1 MRKLSKKQARIRR
14 HNRLRQ
20 KISGTAEIPRM
31 CVCRTG
37 KHIYVQIIDDVAQ
50 RTLISASTLEKE
62 MREKNLGANQP
73 SAVELGKVIAARALE
88 ANLKRIV
95 FDRGGFAYHGCV
107 KALAD
112 AAREAGLE
120 F

>member
-1 MRKLSKKQARIRR
+1 MSKLTKKQSRKRR

-20 KISGTAEIPRM
+20 KISGTAEIPRL

-50 RTLISASTLEKE
+50 RTLLSASTMEKE
-62 MREKNLGANQP
+62 MREKKFAANQA
-73 SAVELGKVIAARALE
+73 SAVELGKVIAARAL
-88 ANLKRIV
+88 ALNLKRMV
-95 FDRGGFAYHGCV
+95 FDRGGFTYHGCI

-112 AAREAGLE
+112 AAREAGLQ